1 MRNLKLTTEHSATVT
16 LGALPSVSLQAVV
29 THDLS
34 DRVFVAHVEPLPAD
48 KGSGSGSAVFV
59 SCVLSDGSVAWRVDV
74 TSVTSV
80 TSVLGDECSGSVP
93 FGFDAAAR
101 CCLAMDVNADAL
113 SVGLSSGH
121 IMSLSPIDGH
131 LPPRLEEL
139 GTIEGGVAS
148 LTYSPDG
155 ELLCVVTVRR
165 LAFGYW
171 GICSWLG
178 ARGSRRSSALL
189 GAPRR
194 SSTLLTR
201 PLTRASFLFFFF
213 SSRVMDRFY

>member
-1 MRNLKLTTEHSATVT
+1 MRNLKLTTEHSAT

-48 KGSGSGSAVFV
+48 KASGSGSGSGSASVVV

-93 FGFDAAAR
+93 FGFDAAAT
-101 CCLAMDVNADAL
+101 CCLALDVNADAL

-121 IMSLSPIDGH
+121 ILSLSPIDGH

-171 GICSWLG
+171 GICSWLV
-178 ARGSRRSSALL
+178 ARGSRRFS
-189 GAPRR
+189 G
-194 SSTLLTR
+194 LLTR
-201 PLTRASFLFFFF
+201 APFFFFFF
-213 SSRVMDRFY
+213 SSRGMDRFY